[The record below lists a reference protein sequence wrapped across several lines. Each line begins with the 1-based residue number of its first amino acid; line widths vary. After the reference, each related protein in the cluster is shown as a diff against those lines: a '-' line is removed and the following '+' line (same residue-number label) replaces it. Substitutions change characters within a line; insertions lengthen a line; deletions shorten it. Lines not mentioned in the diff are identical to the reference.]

1 VTIDMSESD
10 SDNFTKNL
18 ITIRAER
25 RLALVTEVPGAVR
38 AGDLT
43 PA

>member
-1 VTIDMSESD
+1 MVGLRVSVRG
-10 SDNFTKNL
+10 NFGKNL
-18 ITIRAER
+18 FTIRAER
-25 RLALVTEVPGAVR
+25 RLALATERPAAVR